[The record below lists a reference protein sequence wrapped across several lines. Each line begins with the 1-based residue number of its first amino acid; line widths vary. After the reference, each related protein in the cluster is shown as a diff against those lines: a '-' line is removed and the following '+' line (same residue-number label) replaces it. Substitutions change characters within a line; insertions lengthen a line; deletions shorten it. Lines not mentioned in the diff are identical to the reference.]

1 MSLFNSEQLDSAIT
15 VLEARIRLH
24 RGNCD
29 ISAEELE
36 KRRQLYEAL
45 HKLKAVREGLAVRT
59 PTGYLH

>member
-1 MSLFNSEQLDSAIT
+1 MPLFNSEKLDSAIT

-24 RGNCD
+24 RGNGD

-45 HKLKAVREGLAVRT
+45 HKLKAVREGLAGRT